1 MFLECVIIYHPV
13 YTVNETTL
21 TAMGLKDDFCYILKW
36 CGQLYIS
43 QDASLSFCILVN
55 LE

>member
-1 MFLECVIIYHPV
+1 MFLECVIIHLPV

-21 TAMGLKDDFCYILKW
+21 TTTGLKDGFCYILKW

-43 QDASLSFCILVN
+43 QDASFFFLYIG
-55 LE
+55 